1 MDIGIIVTIGVGVVT
16 LVAMLGSIF
25 YWAGR
30 LSNRLDEQGRRID
43 ALAER
48 LGAMEVRLG
57 ERMEVRLASGRR
69 VAVGRGQR
77 LDGRMDA
84 LGQRLDGRIDAL
96 GVEVATTRRE
106 IVAVISSHGHDTD
119 GTITF
124 RIPPP
129 P

>member
-1 MDIGIIVTIGVGVVT
+1 M
-16 LVAMLGSIF
+16 F

-30 LSNRLDEQGRRID
+30 LASRMDALGERMDALGERMDEQGRRID
-43 ALAER
+43 AL
-48 LGAMEVRLG
+48 
-57 ERMEVRLASGRR
+57 
-69 VAVGRGQR
+69 GQR
-77 LDGRMDA
+77 LDGRIDA

-106 IVAVISSHGHDTD
+106 IVAVISSHGHDSD